1 MAYGYKWKHIAY
13 LPRMQI
19 STARSLFYEQ
29 YARDKVW
36 AKLHEFEQS
45 GIGNEC
51 EVLLVCNDKVKHW
64 ALSTYSDIYQIKYS
78 DNGHFMKIT
87 FIKNLHNSK
96 NIV

>member
-1 MAYGYKWKHIAY
+1 
-13 LPRMQI
+13 MQI
-19 STARSLFYEQ
+19 GTARSLFYEQ

-51 EVLLVCNDKVKHW
+51 DVLLVCNDKVKHW
-64 ALSTYSDIYQIKYS
+64 ALTTYSDIYQIKYS

-96 NIV
+96 KIV